1 MLLVTG
7 LWQNPEESSRCD
19 ESLLKQVFKKKKVS
33 LWAGVRYEVTLQC
46 GELNSER
53 GCVLYPAPL
62 LWVRLLSQRLS
73 NTPRQFHTACICEQL
88 RKWRCGSF
96 QSHQRRHSRL
106 HLLSFVAPSL
116 IIFACFTWFFLRVT
130 WMQQVCTDT
139 KIILGSCFRT
149 HHAVWQT
156 AHLFRKKNAV
166 TKHK

>member
-7 LWQNPEESSRCD
+7 LWQNPEESSRYN
-19 ESLLKQVFKKKKVS
+19 ESLLKQVFKKKGEP
-33 LWAGVRYEVTLQC
+33 LGWCQIWGDGAVR
-46 GELNSER
+46 ELNSER

-62 LWVRLLSQRLS
+62 LWVRLLSRRLS
-73 NTPRQFHTACICEQL
+73 STPRRFHTACICEQL
-88 RKWRCGSF
+88 RKWRCGTF
-96 QSHQRRHSRL
+96 QSHQRRHLRL

-149 HHAVWQT
+149 HHAVWET

>member
-1 MLLVTG
+1 M
-7 LWQNPEESSRCD
+7 
-19 ESLLKQVFKKKKVS
+19 S
-33 LWAGVRYEVTLQC
+33 LWAGVRYEVTVQC

-139 KIILGSCFRT
+139 KIILGSLVVSGPIMLSGKLHTSSGKKMLSQNINKTALVQIFCFFALPESQNGFSS
-149 HHAVWQT
+149 H
-156 AHLFRKKNAV
+156 F
-166 TKHK
+166 